1 MVADNKHPA
10 VQLHDL
16 TKRFHPR
23 KPDAAVH
30 SLDLTIEAGKV
41 TVLLGPSG
49 CGKTTTLK
57 MIAGLL
63 HPTSGDITFDGQ
75 SVVAIPAERRGA
87 VMVFQNQLLFPYMSI
102 GENVGFGLAIRGYD
116 NLTIRRRVEEML
128 ERVRLPGIAD
138 RRPHQLSGGQQQ
150 RVALARSLIV
160 EPRVFLLDEPLS
172 NLDAHLR
179 DEMRELILDLQRQSR
194 ITTVLVTHDQQEAV
208 VMADRIALMFDG
220 RLRQYDVPSAFY
232 RCPADVPTARFFGG
246 VNFIPGLKRGEIVET
261 VMGTFSVPASCR
273 QQDGPSVITVR
284 PEDLRLNGDDGI
296 VGQVLSSTYMGVHT
310 RFTVCVGDVRLEI
323 VQEAASVDRFR
334 VGDTVQV
341 QIPQD
346 KIWVLPPEKG

>member
-1 MVADNKHPA
+1 MVE
-10 VQLHDL
+10 VRLHDL
-16 TKRFHPR
+16 TKRFHPK

-30 SLDLTIEAGKV
+30 KLNLTIGTGKI

-63 HPTSGDITFDGQ
+63 HPSGGDITFDGQ

-87 VMVFQNQLLFPYMSI
+87 VMVFQNQLLFPYMSV

-116 NLTIRRRVEEML
+116 KPAIRRRVEEML
-128 ERVRLPGIAD
+128 ERVQLPGLAD

-179 DEMRELILDLQRQSR
+179 DEMRELIFDLQRQSR
-194 ITTVLVTHDQQEAV
+194 ITTILVTHDQQEAV

-232 RCPADVPTARFFGG
+232 TCPADVPTARFFGG
-246 VNFIPGLKRGEIVET
+246 VNFVPGLKRGEIVET
-261 VMGTFSVPASCR
+261 AMGTFCVSTACR
-273 QQDGPSVITVR
+273 QQDGPGVITVR
-284 PEDLRLNGDDGI
+284 PEDLRLNGDGAG
-296 VGQVLSSTYMGVHT
+296 VEGQVLSSTYMGVHT
-310 RFTVCVGDVRLEI
+310 RFSVRVGDVRLEI
-323 VQEAASVDRFR
+323 VQEAASVDRFHL
-334 VGDTVQV
+334 GDTVRV
-341 QIPQD
+341 QIPPD
-346 KIWVLPPEKG
+346 KIWLLPPEKG